1 MVRRAA
7 SLSRLALVAVLLSL
21 PACGDTSADGPQDTL
36 GDIGADAAADPG
48 ADTAALDADD
58 AGPDDAGPDDTGPGD
73 AALDQGDSKV
83 PRERIC
89 PPNVTGCFNG
99 ALLVCNKAG
108 LAFERRP
115 CDADL
120 TCFEGACV
128 QCGVDADCDPTER
141 CTDNVCAVPDLKI
154 VTESL
159 EPVLQ
164 GTAFV
169 QRFEAVGGVP
179 PYAWR
184 LDEGTLPTG
193 VSLSA
198 TGDLAGFSEQTG
210 EFPFFATVE
219 DARGETRTVGLTLE
233 VVEHGLTI
241 KTVSPLPQGKAG
253 EPYTVQLEALGG
265 TAPLFWGISAG
276 ALPAGLELGAGGKIS
291 GAAEDSG
298 LYEFTVK
305 VFDNST
311 PPLVAQKDFKL
322 TVVIAPLQIIGA
334 TEVDLF
340 VTKLIVL
347 PLIVIVSGVPVPY
360 NGQLEAKGG
369 KKPYH
374 WSEAPLSDLV
384 KGLVPNGGLPQGLSI
399 SDSGKISGSVTDPS
413 LAVSLTIPFTQI
425 ALSGFIFT
433 ARVEDDQKVPF
444 HAEALYIIPTVP
456 VGL

>member
-1 MVRRAA
+1 MLRRVAC
-7 SLSRLALVAVLLSL
+7 LARFALLAILLSL
-21 PACGDTSADGPQDTL
+21 PACGDTATDVPDGAL
-36 GDIGADAAADPG
+36 GDISTDAAGDLGADS
-48 ADTAALDADD
+48 TALDVDD
-58 AGPDDAGPDDTGPGD
+58 SGPDDATPDEGD
-73 AALDQGDSKV
+73 IKV
-83 PRERIC
+83 PLERIC

-99 ALLVCNKAG
+99 GLLVCNKAG
-108 LAFERRP
+108 LAFDRRP
-115 CDADL
+115 CEIGL

-128 QCGVDADCDPTER
+128 ECGVDADCDPTER
-141 CTDNVCAVPDLKI
+141 CADNVCAVPELKI

-169 QRFEAVGGVP
+169 QLIEAVGGVP

-184 LDEGTLPTG
+184 IDEGALPVG
-193 VSLSA
+193 VSLSDA
-198 TGDLAGFSEQTG
+198 GSLAGFSEQTG
-210 EFPFFATVE
+210 EYPFFATVE
-219 DARGETRTVGLTLE
+219 DTRGETRTVALTLA

-265 TAPLFWGISAG
+265 TTPLFWGIAAG
-276 ALPAGLELGAGGKIS
+276 SLPVGVQLGAGGEIS
-291 GAAEDSG
+291 GSPDDSG
-298 LYEFTVK
+298 VYEFTVK

-311 PPLVAQKDFKL
+311 PPLVAQKDFKM
-322 TVVIAPLQIIGA
+322 TVVIAPLEIIGT

-347 PLIVIVSGVPVPY
+347 PLIIVVSGVPVPY

-374 WSEAPLSDLV
+374 WSEAPLADLV
-384 KGLVPNGGLPQGLSI
+384 KGLVPNGGLPTGLSI

-456 VGL
+456 VGF

>member
-1 MVRRAA
+1 MVRRAR
-7 SLSRLALVAVLLSL
+7 SLSRLALPAVLLLLSL
-21 PACGDTSADGPQDTL
+21 PACGDSSTDGPEGTL
-36 GDIGADAAADPG
+36 TDLGADATGDLG
-48 ADTAALDADD
+48 ADISAPDSDD
-58 AGPDDAGPDDTGPGD
+58 AGPDDAGPDDTGPDAGD
-73 AALDQGDSKV
+73 ATV
-83 PRERIC
+83 PLERIC

-99 ALLVCNKAG
+99 GLLVCNKAG
-108 LAFERRP
+108 VAFERRP
-115 CDADL
+115 CSAGL
-120 TCFEGACV
+120 TCFDGACV
-128 QCGVDADCDPTER
+128 QCGVDADCDPSER
-141 CTDNVCAVPDLKI
+141 CTDTVCAVPELTI

-169 QRFEAVGGVP
+169 QLLEAVGGVP

-184 LDEGTLPTG
+184 IDEGTLPTG

-198 TGDLAGFSEQTG
+198 EGDLAGFSEQTG
-210 EFPFFATVE
+210 EFAFFATVE
-219 DARGETRTVGLTLE
+219 DTRGETRTVGLTLA

-265 TAPLFWGISAG
+265 TTPLFWGISAG
-276 ALPAGLELGAGGKIS
+276 ALPAGLQLGAGGTIS
-291 GAAEDSG
+291 GSPEDSG
-298 LYEFTVK
+298 TYEFTVK
-305 VFDNST
+305 VFDNAS
-311 PPLVAQKDFKL
+311 PPLVAQKAFKM
-322 TVVIAPLQIIGA
+322 TVVIAPLEIIGA
-334 TEVDLF
+334 NQVDLF

-347 PLIVIVSGVPVPY
+347 PLIVVVGGVPVPY
-360 NGQLEAKGG
+360 NAQLEAKGG

-374 WSEAPLSDLV
+374 WSEAPLADLV

-433 ARVEDDQKVPF
+433 ARVDDDQTVPF
-444 HAEALYIIPTVP
+444 HADAIYLIPTVP
-456 VGL
+456 LGF